1 MAWTWRY
8 EGRDGE
14 ALDDLTALDGGLA
27 GASFSTRSDAESWL
41 GENWR
46 ALRAAGVARVRLL
59 DGTARVGRPLP
70 LEVPDR
76 RAR

>member
-1 MAWTWRY
+1 MAWTWRC

-14 ALDDLTALDGGLA
+14 VLDTIGAPDGA
-27 GASFSTRSDAESWL
+27 AAQPAFQTRSDAESWL

-46 ALRAAGVARVRLL
+46 TLRAAGVLRVVLL
-59 DGTARVGRPLP
+59 DGVVPVGRPLA

-76 RAR
+76 RSR